1 MRTATLAVRVQ
12 LPLGWNTYLLF
23 NTGIVKF
30 VAKTDEEEAEST
42 DLLFFILWWC
52 LNRRWMGGGGVEQM
66 SYFEPAEIASFSS

>member
-23 NTGIVKF
+23 NTDIVKF

-42 DLLFFILWWC
+42 DLLIFILWWC

-66 SYFEPAEIASFSS
+66 SYFEPAEIASFSN